1 MLKLWQIADEMGAR
15 YDGDG
20 SIELIGPAEPKYA
33 KKNQV
38 ALALTDKYIEELK
51 YGNAVTAIISE

>member
-1 MLKLWQIADEMGAR
+1 MLKLLQIADEMGAR

-33 KKNQV
+33 KKTK
-38 ALALTDKYIEELK
+38 LHLR
-51 YGNAVTAIISE
+51 